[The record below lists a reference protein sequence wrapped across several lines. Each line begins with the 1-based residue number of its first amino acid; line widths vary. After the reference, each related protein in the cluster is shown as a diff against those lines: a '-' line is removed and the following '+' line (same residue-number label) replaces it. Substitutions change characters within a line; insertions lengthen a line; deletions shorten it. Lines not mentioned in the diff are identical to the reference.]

1 MQDVRGR
8 YTQRGF
14 SKSAAALHFWPLS
27 TQRAY
32 NTYIQKCK
40 NYAAEHSI
48 EIMFPSIEQVASFGV
63 FFFSWLVYQGCL
75 VTGQLTPPEVYFPR
89 SYRRVVTDLLAVS
102 QKLAA
107 L

>member
-63 FFFSWLVYQGCL
+63 FF
-75 VTGQLTPPEVYFPR
+75 
-89 SYRRVVTDLLAVS
+89 
-102 QKLAA
+102 
-107 L
+107 